1 MKLVCALAS
10 VVLAAGSDARAPK
23 LTRVIELE
31 QARSIGGGELER
43 YLSDGDAGVRRRA
56 LLAAGRI
63 GDAQITGSVV
73 ELLTDRQA
81 EVRQMAALA
90 LGLLR
95 DRAAVAPL
103 RNALSDTDPVVRARV
118 AEALGRIGDPATA
131 EDVARM
137 LLAALPRGA
146 RLITVRG
153 DDPGSPSDPWL
164 ELRLGLFSLAALGD
178 IRAAERVLL
187 LDGQARFDW
196 WAAAYAAARLASPQ
210 LKPAYLAAARSSDP
224 LSRALGARGLG
235 AVGDADAV
243 AALAAL
249 VGDQDESVVAH
260 ALRALG
266 QIGDARATPIAISAL
281 AAKSSS
287 VRQEAL
293 MALARLP
300 LDRTQREQVVP
311 YVGHS
316 DPAVRGAALSV
327 LARSDPE
334 QLALVLSGI
343 DPDPAWFVRASLV
356 RAVGE
361 AEGDFALGL
370 VFSALRDGDARVL
383 PTALRALQRLKG
395 NAAADTLRKYL
406 QHADAAVRASAA
418 EALAALHVAGL
429 TPAVCEA
436 YQRALADPV
445 CEARLTLVSVLVA
458 DTSEAAT
465 TCLRS
470 AAERDVCLA
479 VRERAFDAL
488 KQRGQAAAIRTQPIA
503 RAAVDDRIAIA
514 PFAPLGGLPLF
525 TPRVFVHTPRGT
537 IEIHLNVVEAPIA
550 CASISWLARRGF
562 YDGTAIED
570 VRPGEAVW
578 AGSPR
583 GDSFGGPGFTFRSET
598 GERPFGRGAVG
609 LVPLAGAR
617 DMEGSRFVIT
627 LAPAP
632 ELDGTTTL
640 LGWVVSGMDV
650 VGRLRPGDEIEK
662 VEVWDGR

>member
-235 AVGDADAV
+235 AAGDADAI

-260 ALRALG
+260 ALR
-266 QIGDARATPIAISAL
+266 
-281 AAKSSS
+281 
-287 VRQEAL
+287 
-293 MALARLP
+293 
-300 LDRTQREQVVP
+300 
-311 YVGHS
+311 
-316 DPAVRGAALSV
+316 
-327 LARSDPE
+327 
-334 QLALVLSGI
+334 
-343 DPDPAWFVRASLV
+343 SL
-356 RAVGE
+356 
-361 AEGDFALGL
+361 
-370 VFSALRDGDARVL
+370 
-383 PTALRALQRLKG
+383 
-395 NAAADTLRKYL
+395 
-406 QHADAAVRASAA
+406 
-418 EALAALHVAGL
+418 
-429 TPAVCEA
+429 
-436 YQRALADPV
+436 
-445 CEARLTLVSVLVA
+445 
-458 DTSEAAT
+458 
-465 TCLRS
+465 
-470 AAERDVCLA
+470 
-479 VRERAFDAL
+479 
-488 KQRGQAAAIRTQPIA
+488 
-503 RAAVDDRIAIA
+503 
-514 PFAPLGGLPLF
+514 
-525 TPRVFVHTPRGT
+525 
-537 IEIHLNVVEAPIA
+537 
-550 CASISWLARRGF
+550 
-562 YDGTAIED
+562 
-570 VRPGEAVW
+570 
-578 AGSPR
+578 
-583 GDSFGGPGFTFRSET
+583 
-598 GERPFGRGAVG
+598 
-609 LVPLAGAR
+609 
-617 DMEGSRFVIT
+617 
-627 LAPAP
+627 
-632 ELDGTTTL
+632 
-640 LGWVVSGMDV
+640 
-650 VGRLRPGDEIEK
+650 
-662 VEVWDGR
+662 